1 MQQQFSIDRRPVAD
15 IRRENISNILLY
27 LRQFPTVSRQ
37 DLCAHSGLTGA
48 GLSRNIRELLQ
59 AGLVIEES
67 EEPAKG
73 QLGRRRSLVRLNPD
87 GAYVV
92 GITIAANRKSVVIMN
107 AVGSIVAAKEIYNLQ
122 LSNPRATLANIAQ
135 ITHWLIDEF
144 DINRQLILG
153 AGIVFGVPDSGI
165 SLTAKEVTSA
175 VLGWHKTPIKELL
188 QPQLGMPIRTVS
200 RARALLQVETE
211 NLFMVKP
218 SQKYLLINS
227 GFGLG
232 TAYHDFGNA
241 NSHAGRSSQT
251 PSIQISHIAITGD
264 RSLCSC
270 GRRGCLEQT
279 GGGAGVI
286 RKLYDIAPDKMVD
299 FSRASENMATVFSAL
314 AAGDKIVQKAFYD
327 VGRHF
332 ARGIDIATAMLMP
345 DQVFIAGEVGRQKN
359 YIEGIRDGL
368 AEINP
373 SFAPSRLRICETR
386 SADASGIFALNAF
399 LFSDDLNLGVL
410 QSLQRD
416 AS

>member
-1 MQQQFSIDRRPVAD
+1 MQQQFSTDRRPVAD

-27 LRQFPTVSRQ
+27 LRQFSTVSRQ

-48 GLSRNIRELLQ
+48 GLSRNIHELLQ

-67 EEPAKG
+67 EEAAKG

-107 AVGSIVAAKEIYNLQ
+107 AVGTIVAAKEIYNLQ
-122 LSNPRATLANIAQ
+122 LSDPRATLAKIAQ
-135 ITHWLIDEF
+135 TTHWLIDEF
-144 DINRQLILG
+144 HINKQLILG
-153 AGIVFGVPDSGI
+153 AGIVFGVPDGGI

-175 VLGWHKTPIKELL
+175 VLGWHKTPIEEFL

-200 RARALLQVETE
+200 RASALLQVETE
-211 NLFMVKP
+211 HLFMVKP

-241 NSHAGRSSQT
+241 GRSSHT
-251 PSIQISHIAITGD
+251 PSIQISHIAIPGV

-286 RKLYDIAPDKMVD
+286 RKLYNIAPDKMVD

-314 AAGDKIVQKAFYD
+314 EAGDEIVQKAFYE

-410 QSLQRD
+410 QSRQRD

>member
-1 MQQQFSIDRRPVAD
+1 MQQQFSTDRRPVAD

-48 GLSRNIRELLQ
+48 GLSRNIHELLQ

-67 EEPAKG
+67 EEAAKG

-107 AVGSIVAAKEIYNLQ
+107 AVGTIVAAKEIYNLQ
-122 LSNPRATLANIAQ
+122 LSDPRATLAKIAQ
-135 ITHWLIDEF
+135 TTHWLIDEF
-144 DINRQLILG
+144 DINKQLILG
-153 AGIVFGVPDSGI
+153 AGIVFGVPDGGI

-175 VLGWHKTPIKELL
+175 VLGWHKTPIEEFL

-200 RARALLQVETE
+200 RASALLQVETG

-241 NSHAGRSSQT
+241 GRSSHT
-251 PSIQISHIAITGD
+251 PSIQISHIAIPGV

-286 RKLYDIAPDKMVD
+286 RKLYNIAPDKMVD

-314 AAGDKIVQKAFYD
+314 EAGDEIVQKAFYE

-332 ARGIDIATAMLMP
+332 AHGIDIATAMLMP

-410 QSLQRD
+410 QSRQRD